1 VAQKTPEKIMKTL
14 SFAAFLLLAIP
25 AIVHFTIQVLGTLL
39 LRAAAE
45 NINGVIRSRPDLDEA
60 RKAMQTNLFLGIPI
74 LCNTVIL
81 VAALL
86 WTTRI
91 SDGLSVLY
99 IAMLVA
105 GQVVMWKICRPIEQ
119 RFKAMTVESDDPD
132 IATEFKHYVQMWSG
146 FHLFLKPPKRAD
158 SYQKESSGK

>member
-1 VAQKTPEKIMKTL
+1 MAQKTPEKIMKTL

-105 GQVVMWKICRPIEQ
+105 AAGVMW
-119 RFKAMTVESDDPD
+119 
-132 IATEFKHYVQMWSG
+132 G
-146 FHLFLKPPKRAD
+146 FLLPT
-158 SYQKESSGK
+158 